1 MRLRFRSAYF
11 HWTIRYAAAISLS
24 ALALDI
30 SLLASPHQASP
41 SMLFL
46 VAVILAARFCGFGPA
61 LACTLASALAMNQ
74 FVFARPLWV
83 TYSEPELLRLLGF
96 LLAAVLVSSIARQKS
111 KAELQADETR
121 RRLAAIVESSEDAI
135 FSTTAEGQ
143 VTSWNKGAEVLY
155 GYPAD
160 EMLGKPVSLIAP
172 PERLDEVLQNQ
183 KRLNAGERIEPYETQ
198 RRRKDGTL
206 VPLSLSIFPLR
217 NKAGDIV
224 GSSAIARD
232 ITARLKSE
240 AALRRSE
247 RLATAGRLAASIA
260 HEINN
265 PLEAVTNLIYLAR
278 NDPQKSAQYLQMAD
292 VELDRIA
299 KIARQTLGFVRP
311 SAAAGPFDLN
321 ATLDEVLAL
330 HARRLESKH
339 IEVRKRY
346 RNPAT
351 VHGDAGEIRQ
361 LLANLIGNAIDALP
375 DGGRLELRTLP
386 VLDRASGLHGVRVT
400 VADSGS
406 GIRSEHRS
414 RIFEPFFTTKR
425 DVGTGLGLWLAHEI
439 VQKHGGRLRV
449 RSRTAGNPTG
459 TVFQAFL
466 PAGRTEAPT
475 APASSPTAASIH

>member
-11 HWTIRYAAAISLS
+11 HWTIRYAAAIALS

-30 SLLASPHQASP
+30 RLLASPHQASP

-46 VAVILAARFCGFGPA
+46 VAVILSARFCGFGPA
-61 LACTLASALAMNQ
+61 LACTLTSALAMNQ
-74 FVFARPLWV
+74 FVFDKPLWV
-83 TYSEPELLRLLGF
+83 TRSEPEILRLLGF
-96 LLAAVLVSSIARQKS
+96 LLASVLVSSIARQKS
-111 KAELQADETR
+111 RAELQVDETR

-143 VTSWNKGAEVLY
+143 VTSWNKAAEVLY
-155 GYPAD
+155 GYAAE
-160 EMLGKPVSLIAP
+160 EMLGKPISLIAP

-206 VPLSLSIFPLR
+206 IPLSLSIFPLR

-292 VELDRIA
+292 AELDRIA

-311 SAAAGPFDLN
+311 SAPAGPFDLN
-321 ATLDEVLAL
+321 ATLEEVLAL
-330 HARRLESKH
+330 LARRLESKH

-375 DGGRLELRTLP
+375 VGGRLELRTLP
-386 VLDRASGLHGVRVT
+386 MHDRISGIHGVRVT

-406 GIRSEHRS
+406 GISSEHRS

-425 DVGTGLGLWLAHEI
+425 DAGTGLGLWLANEI

-449 RSRTAGNPTG
+449 RSRTAGSPTG
-459 TVFQAFL
+459 TIFQAFL
-466 PAGRTEAPT
+466 PAGPSEV
-475 APASSPTAASIH
+475 PAVPDSSPTAASIP